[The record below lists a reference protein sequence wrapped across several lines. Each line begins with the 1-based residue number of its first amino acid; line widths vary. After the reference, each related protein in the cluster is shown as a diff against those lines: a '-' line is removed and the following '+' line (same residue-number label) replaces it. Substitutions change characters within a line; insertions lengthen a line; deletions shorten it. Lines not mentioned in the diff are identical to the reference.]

1 MTPDP
6 APPEVW
12 AAEGMRAAQVLS
24 DVTAAIVTGRDA
36 GAVAQVA
43 LGLARVHARERRVAV
58 ADLVGGIGALTPLA
72 DQAGLLEC
80 LRDGEPISSIGQ
92 PLAGAEG
99 VYLLPSGRGPIAERW
114 VFESARWERLIA
126 GFREVD
132 ALLLL
137 VAPPGAP
144 GLESLIARVDGVV
157 AVDLPP
163 SDVRAW
169 PLLATIDHPEP
180 ELPPIPVKRP
190 TTPDGTP
197 IIPAAP
203 RKKRRWGRWAALA
216 LLVAASSAWG
226 LVRSGTLTIGATVAR
241 TAADSVATAA
251 APPPPAEHVEI
262 ALGPIVNPGDSATA
276 LIFAVE
282 VIAANTLASANSRL
296 VSPVAPFPAS
306 TVAPVVLRS
315 GSPLWYRALV
325 GAWPS
330 RSEAEAWLDA
340 QRSSGILRATAG
352 RVVATPFAL
361 LLEAGRDAD
370 VAAAVARWEQL
381 GVRAY
386 GLRQDDGSV
395 RIFAG
400 AFETAAQAVWLAST
414 LRDLGADPQVAYR
427 TGRMF

>member
-1 MTPDP
+1 VTPDLL
-6 APPEVW
+6 PPEVW
-12 AAEGMRAAQVLS
+12 AAEGMRAAPALS
-24 DVTAAIVTGRDA
+24 DVTAAIVTGRDPA
-36 GAVAQVA
+36 AAAQVA
-43 LGLARVHARERRVAV
+43 LGMARFHARERRVAV
-58 ADLVGGIGALTPLA
+58 ADLVGGLHALTPLA

-80 LRDGEPISSIGQ
+80 LRDGEPISAIGQ
-92 PLAGAEG
+92 PLAGADG

-144 GLESLIARVDGVV
+144 GLERLIARVDGVV

-163 SDVRAW
+163 RDVRAW

-197 IIPAAP
+197 IVPSP
-203 RKKRRWGRWAALA
+203 RIRRRRWGRWAALA
-216 LLVAASSAWG
+216 LALLAGSAWG
-226 LVRSGTLTIGATVAR
+226 LQRAGRVSFDFIVVESDTDSLEAVAL
-241 TAADSVATAA
+241 
-251 APPPPAEHVEI
+251 PPPPAEQVEI
-262 ALGPIVNPGDSATA
+262 ALGPIVNPGDSANA
-276 LIFAVE
+276 LTFAVE
-282 VIAANTLASANSRL
+282 VVAANTLASANSRL
-296 VSPVAPFPAS
+296 VSPAAAFPAS

-315 GSPLWYRALV
+315 GSPLWYRAIV
-325 GAWPS
+325 GAWPT
-330 RSEAEAWLDA
+330 RQEAEAWLGA
-340 QRSSGILRATAG
+340 QRSTGILRASAG

-361 LLEAGRDAD
+361 LLEEGRGAD
-370 VAAAVARWEQL
+370 VAATIARWEQL

-386 GLRQDDGSV
+386 GLQQANGSV

-414 LRDLGADPQVAYR
+414 LRDLGTDPQVAYR

>member
-1 MTPDP
+1 MTPDLL
-6 APPEVW
+6 PPEVW
-12 AAEGMRAAQVLS
+12 AAEGMRAALALS
-24 DVTAAIVTGRDA
+24 DVTAAIVTGRDPEA
-36 GAVAQVA
+36 AAQVA
-43 LGLARVHARERRVAV
+43 LGMARFHARERRVAV
-58 ADLVGGIGALTPLA
+58 ADLVGGLGALTPLA
-72 DQAGLLEC
+72 DQPGLLEC
-80 LRDGEPISSIGQ
+80 LRDGEPISAIGQ
-92 PLAGAEG
+92 PLAGASG
-99 VYLLPSGRGPIAERW
+99 VYLLPSGRGAIAERW

-137 VAPPGAP
+137 VASPGAP

-163 SDVRAW
+163 RELRAW

-197 IIPAAP
+197 IIPAASR
-203 RKKRRWGRWAALA
+203 RKLRWGRWAALA
-216 LLVAASSAWG
+216 LLVLVGSVWG
-226 LVRSGTLTIGATVAR
+226 MIRTGTLTFEASGAS
-241 TAADSVATAA
+241 AAEESAETTLLA
-251 APPPPAEHVEI
+251 APPPEQVEI
-262 ALGPIVNPGDSATA
+262 VLGPIVNPADSANA
-276 LIFAVE
+276 LTFAVE
-282 VIAANTLASANSRL
+282 VVAANTLASANSRL
-296 VSPVAPFPAS
+296 ASPVAPFPAS

-325 GAWPS
+325 GAWPT
-330 RSEAEAWLDA
+330 RQEAEAWLDA
-340 QRSSGILRATAG
+340 QRSTGVLRAAAG

-361 LLEAGRDAD
+361 LLEEVRGADASA
-370 VAAAVARWEQL
+370 VVARWEQL

-386 GLRQDDGSV
+386 GLQQDDGSV

-414 LRDLGADPQVAYR
+414 LRDFGADPQVAYR

>member
-1 MTPDP
+1 MTPDFV
-6 APPEVW
+6 PPEVW
-12 AAEGMRAAQVLS
+12 AAEGMRAAPELS
-24 DVTAAIVTGRDA
+24 DVSAAIVTGRDPEA
-36 GAVAQVA
+36 AAQVA
-43 LGLARVHARERRVAV
+43 LGMARFHARERRVAV
-58 ADLVGGIGALTPLA
+58 ADLVGGLRALTPLD
-72 DQAGLLEC
+72 DQPGLLEC
-80 LRDGEPISSIGQ
+80 LRDGEPLSAIGQ

-144 GLESLIARVDGVV
+144 GLEQLVARVDGVV

-163 SDVRAW
+163 RDVRAW

-180 ELPPIPVKRP
+180 ELPPIPVRRP
-190 TTPDGTP
+190 TTPDGRP
-197 IIPAAP
+197 IVPAP
-203 RKKRRWGRWAALA
+203 RRPRRRWGRWAALA
-216 LLVAASSAWG
+216 LVLLAGAAYGLLRVGRISVDAITVEAEADRGAVSAP
-226 LVRSGTLTIGATVAR
+226 V
-241 TAADSVATAA
+241 
-251 APPPPAEHVEI
+251 PEPAERVEI
-262 ALGPIVNPGDSATA
+262 VLGPLVNPGDSAKA
-276 LIFAVE
+276 LTFAVE
-282 VIAANTLASANSRL
+282 VVAANTLASANSRL
-296 VSPVAPFPAS
+296 ASPVAPFPAS

-315 GSPLWYRALV
+315 GSPLWYRAFV
-325 GAWPS
+325 GAWPT
-330 RSEAEAWLDA
+330 RQEAEAWLDA
-340 QRSSGILRATAG
+340 QRSTGILRASAG
-352 RVVATPFAL
+352 RVVAAPFAL
-361 LLEAGRDAD
+361 LLEDARGAD
-370 VAAAVARWEQL
+370 VAAAIARWERQ

-400 AFETAAQAVWLAST
+400 AFESAAQAVWLAST